1 MTSLPVLMSH
11 SLGMTSVSA
20 RLRCVFIRETKSHYL
35 TRIRFLCQLFSPVLH
50 HTEIVF
56 YLAPF
61 PFPDA
66 EESSADFLKQ
76 TLGVGWGKGLLM
88 FVYHKVLHKVARCG
102 ERPAG
107 D

>member
-1 MTSLPVLMSH
+1 M
-11 SLGMTSVSA
+11 
-20 RLRCVFIRETKSHYL
+20 
-35 TRIRFLCQLFSPVLH
+35 
-50 HTEIVF
+50 F